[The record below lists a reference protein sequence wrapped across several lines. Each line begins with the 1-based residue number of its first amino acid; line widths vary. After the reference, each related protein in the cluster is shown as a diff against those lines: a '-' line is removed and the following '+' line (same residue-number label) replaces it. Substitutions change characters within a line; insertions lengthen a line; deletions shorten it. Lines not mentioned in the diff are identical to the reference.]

1 MFTLFS
7 NHLHPQ
13 PSSYAL
19 TRLLHPNM
27 NPQKSTPAR
36 NARAPASPSTQ
47 IPAPATTQPSAS
59 TSGDG
64 KQAKGDDKLEDVLKT
79 WSNSKPERKSL
90 PFLNDLHRVGR
101 LYDRIV
107 QSRSHS
113 RTEQFHAFD
122 ETRSH
127 LDEILEGEGKFA
139 AAASTPK
146 AVASFLSRRDMKH
159 LRPEPS
165 RETQSLPSTPIS
177 KKTGTFGTAVV
188 EPTAPGSKTFDI
200 TPWKRESPPTPTPG
214 RVIKGMERMQ
224 LDGSDNHGSAR
235 GSSPSGDVAM
245 SSPLTRPIPVHGKGN
260 EKGEGSSSMLLP
272 FSDLPLPPMG
282 VMGVDEVGE
291 SVHKDFK
298 PIYTQSYVDGVLE
311 AMTHAHGNIARLS
324 QEKREAEGRLVVLEE
339 KMKMWH
345 AIVHGQG
352 CHCLEGRWWGEMEE
366 GLIELRG
373 GKKEGS
379 GGAKNDK
386 KYGNME
392 SEEKTEMG
400 RFGMDG
406 AGDGFEDG
414 VGGCKE
420 AEDEEAWNV
429 IVGSGVGSPEMV

>member
-1 MFTLFS
+1 
-7 NHLHPQ
+7 
-13 PSSYAL
+13 
-19 TRLLHPNM
+19 M

-36 NARAPASPSTQ
+36 NARALASPPTQ

-59 TSGDG
+59 TSAEG

-79 WSNSKPERKSL
+79 WSNSRPERKSL
-90 PFLNDLHRVGR
+90 PFLNDLHK
-101 LYDRIV
+101 
-107 QSRSHS
+107 
-113 RTEQFHAFD
+113 FHAFD

-127 LDEILEGEGKFA
+127 LDEILKGEGKFA

-146 AVASFLSRRDMKH
+146 PVASFLSRRDMKH

-177 KKTGTFGTAVV
+177 KKTGIFGTAVV

-224 LDGSDNHGSAR
+224 LDGSYNQGSAR

-260 EKGEGSSSMLLP
+260 EKGEGPSSILLP
-272 FSDLPLPPMG
+272 FLDLPLPPMG
-282 VMGVDEVGE
+282 VVGDDEVGE
-291 SVHKDFK
+291 SAHKDFK

-352 CHCLEGRWWGEMEE
+352 CHCVEGRWWGEMEE

-420 AEDEEAWNV
+420 AEDEEAWDV
-429 IVGSGVGSPEMV
+429 IVGSRVGSPEIV